1 MTPTLLSQHTPLS
14 PVAWAIPR
22 VDFALRLAL
31 YPAPDRRAVVDG
43 AWWPCSRNAAAEL
56 PPLIAAV
63 DQRLGR
69 TILRIGVYRDAWQH
83 IPRRIPARGRQ
94 VRVGWFRHSDPRV
107 ITLVFATGE
116 PIALLL
122 IPPDTA
128 AGTAEAAL
136 KLTAQDTTGLAT
148 DDILILA
155 SLPPDPAIHATS
167 RAGTTDSPA
176 RWENEGGSVI
186 AQKASTSD
194 TPASAPA

>member
-1 MTPTLLSQHTPLS
+1 M
-14 PVAWAIPR
+14 
-22 VDFALRLAL
+22 
-31 YPAPDRRAVVDG
+31 VDG
-43 AWWPCSRNAAAEL
+43 AWWPYSRDAAAEL
-56 PPLIAAV
+56 PHLIAAI

-69 TILRIGVYRDAWQH
+69 TVLRIGVYRDAWQR
-83 IPRRIPARGRQ
+83 IARRIPARGRQ

-155 SLPPDPAIHATS
+155 SLPPDPPIHAIS

-176 RWENEGGSVI
+176 CWENEGGSVI
-186 AQKASTSD
+186 AHDATGTGD
-194 TPASAPA
+194 RTPAPA